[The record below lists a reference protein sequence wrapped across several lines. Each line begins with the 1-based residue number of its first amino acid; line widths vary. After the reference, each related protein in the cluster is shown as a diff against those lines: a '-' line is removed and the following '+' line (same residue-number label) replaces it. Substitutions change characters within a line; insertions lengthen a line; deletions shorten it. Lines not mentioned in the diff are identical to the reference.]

1 MRRIRFRS
9 AGWLLALSIAA
20 ALPAAHAQSVGSAF
34 TYQGELRAAGSPANA
49 AYDFQFR
56 LFNSAGGTTQVGP
69 TLTLA
74 GVSLING
81 LFSVPL
87 DFGPAQFAGDAQW
100 LEISVRPAT
109 GGAFET
115 LVPRTAVTPTP
126 YALGAVAALANS
138 VTGTSIVDGSV
149 QAGDLAPGAV
159 GTAQINPAQ
168 VQRRVTGSCSGSQGV
183 QSIGQDGTVVCGI
196 FGAGTINGVAAGTG
210 LSGGGT
216 SGSVTLSIAAGGVG
230 STQINPAQV
239 QARVTGI
246 CAAGQ
251 YVQQVSEDGTVVCGT
266 DATGAAGWSL
276 TGNAGTNP
284 SANFLG
290 TTDSQPLVLR
300 AGNVQALRL
309 QPSAELST
317 ANEPITANVVMGS
330 YANQIVGNVRGS
342 VIGGGG
348 ANAEGQD
355 PGFTDATRN
364 TVRSSYSVVGGGYAN
379 QIGLESDSS
388 IGFLSVIDGGGLN
401 SISSDLGVIGGGRS
415 NQIGTSA
422 NASTIAGGFL
432 NGVSGGNGTV
442 GGGSLNRVL
451 GPISTIAGGSDNE
464 ASGARATIAGGER
477 NSAFDLAAVG
487 GGTGNT
493 ANGGGSVIAGGV
505 NNVVDGVAGVVAGG
519 NNNGVAGLE
528 AMVPG
533 GASNC
538 AGGTQ
543 SWAGGREAKVRV
555 RLSSTPFGGG
565 CFDIESSGDLDG
577 DEGTFVWA
585 DSIGVPLVSTGPNR
599 FLVRASGG
607 FWFGNSGLA
616 EVPEGRLINT
626 STGAHLT
633 TGGTWT
639 NASSRALKTAFEAI
653 DAGDVLSRLLA
664 LPLTRWQYRGSPAE
678 GVHLGPIAEDFHA
691 AFGLGADGRAISTVD
706 ASGVALAAIQGLN
719 AKLESERDALS
730 ERVERLDEEN
740 AALRARLEAIEA
752 RLGSPR

>member
-34 TYQGELRAAGSPANA
+34 TYQGELRAGGSPANA

-74 GVSLING
+74 GVSVING

-138 VTGTSIVDGSV
+138 VTTTSIVDGSV
-149 QAGDLAPGAV
+149 QAGDLAAGAV
-159 GTAQINPAQ
+159 GTTQINAAQ
-168 VQRRVTGSCSGSQGV
+168 VQRRVTGTCAASQGV
-183 QSIGQDGTVVCGI
+183 QSISQDGTVVCGT
-196 FGAGTINGVAAGTG
+196 FGSGTITGVTAGTG
-210 LSGGGT
+210 LTGGGT
-216 SGSVTLSIAAGGVG
+216 SGSVTLGIAAGGVG

-239 QARVTGI
+239 QARVTGS

-251 YVQQVSEDGTVVCGT
+251 YVREVNQNGTVVCGT
-266 DATGAAGWSL
+266 DATGTAGWSL

-284 SANFLG
+284 ATNFIG
-290 TTDSQPLVLR
+290 TTDAQPLVLR
-300 AGNVQALRL
+300 TRNAASLRL
-309 QPSAELST
+309 EPSDILLNSAPITVNVIAGSS
-317 ANEPITANVVMGS
+317 ANEVTSG
-330 YANQIVGNVRGS
+330 VRG
-342 VIGGGG
+342 
-348 ANAEGQD
+348 
-355 PGFTDATRN
+355 ATI
-364 TVRSSYSVVGGGYAN
+364 S
-379 QIGLESDSS
+379 
-388 IGFLSVIDGGGLN
+388 GGGLP
-401 SISSDLGVIGGGRS
+401 SEASDPDVGAEAP
-415 NQIGTSA
+415 NQVTDHY
-422 NASTIAGGFL
+422 
-432 NGVSGGNGTV
+432 GTV
-442 GGGSLNRVL
+442 GGGYGNQAGDADGTVADR
-451 GPISTIAGGSDNE
+451 PI
-464 ASGARATIAGGER
+464 AT
-477 NSAFDLAAVG
+477 VG
-487 GGTGNT
+487 GGFGNT
-493 ANGGGSVIAGGV
+493 AS
-505 NNVVDGVAGVVAGG
+505 
-519 NNNGVAGLE
+519 
-528 AMVPG
+528 G
-533 GASNC
+533 GASTVGGGQDNTASGTLSTVGGGFDNIASDFASSVGGGLGNIASGFASSVGGGQGNIASGFASSVDGGVDNC
-538 AGGTQ
+538 AGGDR
-543 SWAGGREAKVRV
+543 SWAGGNLAKVRPGADPV
-555 RLSSTPFGGG
+555 IGVCAGLPSYPGGT
-565 CFDIESSGDLDG
+565 GDA
-577 DEGTFVWA
+577 GTFAWA
-585 DSIGVPLVSTGPNR
+585 DSQSDNFVSTGANQ
-599 FLVRASGG
+599 FLVRAAGG
-607 FWFGNSGLA
+607 IYLGTNSTVSIPA
-616 EVPEGRLINT
+616 GRFINT

-664 LPLTRWQYRGSPAE
+664 LPLTRWQYRESPAE

-730 ERVERLDEEN
+730 ERVERLDAEN
-740 AALRARLEAIEA
+740 AALRAELDRRDADYRARLEAIEA

>member
-9 AGWLLALSIAA
+9 AGWLLALCIAA

-56 LFNSAGGTTQVGP
+56 LFNSAGGATQVGP

-74 GVSLING
+74 GVSVING

-149 QAGDLAPGAV
+149 QAGDLAAGAV
-159 GTAQINPAQ
+159 GTTQINAAQ
-168 VQRRVTGSCSGSQGV
+168 VQRRINGTCAALQGV
-183 QSIGQDGTVVCGI
+183 QSIGQDGTVVCGT
-196 FGAGTINGVAAGTG
+196 FGSGTITGVTAGTG
-210 LSGGGT
+210 LAGGGT
-216 SGSVTLSIAAGGVG
+216 TGSVTLGIAAGGVG

-239 QARVTGI
+239 QARVTGT

-251 YVQQVSEDGTVVCGT
+251 YVREVNQNGTVVCGT
-266 DATGAAGWSL
+266 DATGTSGWSL

-284 SANFLG
+284 ATNFIG
-290 TTDSQPLVLR
+290 TTD
-300 AGNVQALRL
+300 AQAFVVR
-309 QPSAELST
+309 T
-317 ANEPITANVVMGS
+317 ANARSLRIEPSSPTFGTPALPITTNTIGGSHANNVTSG
-330 YANQIVGNVRGS
+330 VRGAT
-342 VIGGGG
+342 IAGGGVPTG
-348 ANAEGQD
+348 DSD
-355 PGFTDATRN
+355 PDNLDEAPNQVTDHYGT
-364 TVRSSYSVVGGGYAN
+364 VGGGYAN
-379 QIGLESDSS
+379 RAGD
-388 IGFLSVIDGGGLN
+388 
-401 SISSDLGVIGGGRS
+401 
-415 NQIGTSA
+415 
-422 NASTIAGGFL
+422 NAGTIADRPWA
-432 NGVSGGNGTV
+432 TV
-442 GGGSLNRVL
+442 GGGVRN
-451 GPISTIAGGSDNE
+451 A
-464 ASGARATIAGGER
+464 ASGIVST
-477 NSAFDLAAVG
+477 VG
-487 GGTGNT
+487 GGGNNAASGIVSTVAGGIGNT
-493 ANGGGSVIAGGV
+493 ASGTQSTVGGGIGNVASGIVSTVGGGESNTASGIRSTV
-505 NNVVDGVAGVVAGG
+505 SGG
-519 NNNGVAGLE
+519 FD
-528 AMVPG
+528 
-533 GASNC
+533 NC
-538 AGGTQ
+538 AGGDG
-543 SWAGGREAKVRV
+543 SWAGGSRAKVRPG
-555 RLSSTPFGGG
+555 TAAAGGACFGVSLGLA
-565 CFDIESSGDLDG
+565 DTGDA
-577 DEGTFVWA
+577 GTFVWA
-585 DSIGVPLVSTGPNR
+585 DSQIASFVSTGSDQ
-599 FLVRASGG
+599 FLVRAAGG
-607 FWFGNSGLA
+607 IYLGTDSPVSIPA
-616 EVPEGRLINT
+616 GRFINT

-730 ERVERLDEEN
+730 ERVERLDAEN